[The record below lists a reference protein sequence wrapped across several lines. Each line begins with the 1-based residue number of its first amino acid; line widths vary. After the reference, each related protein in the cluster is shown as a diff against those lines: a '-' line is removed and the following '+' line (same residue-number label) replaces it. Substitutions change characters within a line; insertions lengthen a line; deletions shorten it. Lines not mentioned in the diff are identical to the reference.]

1 MTHSWLRFLVPRNW
15 TAGQAL
21 AAVTLCQQAIDAV
34 WAVHGE
40 DMAATLGELG
50 PESPT
55 WHDILREDRLDF
67 EDDIP
72 F

>member
-1 MTHSWLRFLVPRNW
+1 MTHNWLRFLVPPDW

-21 AAVTLCQQAIDAV
+21 AAVSLLQQAIDAV

-40 DMAATLGELG
+40 EMAASLGELG
-50 PESPT
+50 PWSPL
-55 WHDILREDRLDF
+55 WSEVLRDDLPDA